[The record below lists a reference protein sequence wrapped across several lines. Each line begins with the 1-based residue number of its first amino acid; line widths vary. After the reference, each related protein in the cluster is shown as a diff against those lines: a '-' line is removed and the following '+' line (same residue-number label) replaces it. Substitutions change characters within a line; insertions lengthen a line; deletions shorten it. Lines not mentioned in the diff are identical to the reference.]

1 MVLVRFFATAR
12 AMAKP
17 SPASSLDIFSYIRS
31 QTSDPVASKQLL
43 ARILGHANEFKE
55 GDLALGVAASS
66 DSERSRARE
75 MIAHTLIRDIE
86 RFPYH
91 EDRLYKLC
99 REVDPVSQALTAEW
113 SIGQL
118 KRYLMQAPDV
128 LPILPGLSSD
138 VIACAVKLM
147 SNSELIHLG
156 QKVFHPLPGGSK
168 IGSKGYFGARV
179 QPNSPTDDPE
189 DIFWQ
194 VLNAFS
200 FGVGDVMLGTN
211 PVGSDPESV
220 LKIQLALRDI
230 VTVFG
235 LENVLPYCVLAHI
248 DVQAEVERIHPGSTS
263 LWFQSIAGSDDAN
276 QTFALPIA
284 NMLQHASSRT
294 GKFGLYL
301 ETGQGADF
309 TNGHGKGVDMLMHD
323 SRKYGFAR
331 ALKWRVAA
339 AQAAHA
345 VTGAEIYINDV
356 AGFIGPECFR
366 TKEQLVRVCLEDIA
380 MGKLHGL
387 TVGLDVCA
395 TLHMDVSL
403 DDLEW
408 CLNEILPA
416 NPSWAMALPTKNDPM
431 LSYLTTSFQ
440 DHVRIRD
447 KFQYK
452 VDDTMW
458 AFFANQLG
466 VVDFTTGK
474 PTKHF
479 GNPCWVYLHYMRR
492 KHPQD
497 SRRDEEI
504 LDEGWRRIR
513 AVQAK
518 GVPIALGYGAKP
530 WELNSELDGKI
541 RALCV
546 DAKTVLWNQ
555 LPHKLATAA
564 NKLVVDLDTQSAN
577 RQDYVFHPI
586 TGESLSD
593 TSVAKVK
600 QTSVAGK
607 QRPVAIVISDGL
619 CADAITDSAHLGP
632 FLATLEAELLLG
644 NADVLD
650 KYFVVHNGRVR
661 AGYQIGQLLYSE
673 SASSHH
679 SGAIVHI
686 IGERPGNGHHTF
698 SCYMTVAS
706 DWQRK
711 VDHDITRV
719 VSGVADTSYDPA
731 SAARECARILLT
743 KFNNL
748 H

>member
-1 MVLVRFFATAR
+1 MVLVRFLAAAR
-12 AMAKP
+12 ALVRP
-17 SPASSLDIFSYIRS
+17 QPAPRADVFSYIRS
-31 QTSDPVASKQLL
+31 QTSDPVASRQLL

-66 DSERSRARE
+66 DSERFAARE
-75 MIAHTLIRDIE
+75 LISHTLIRDIE
-86 RFPYH
+86 QFPYH
-91 EDRLYKLC
+91 TDRLYELC
-99 REVDPVSQALTAEW
+99 REVDSSSQALTAEW
-113 SIGQL
+113 SIGEL
-118 KRYLMQAPDV
+118 KRHLLEAPDV
-128 LPILPGLSSD
+128 HPVLPGLSSD

-147 SNSELIHLG
+147 SNRELVLLG

-211 PVGSDPESV
+211 PVGSDPASV
-220 LKIQLALRDI
+220 LKIQLALRDV

-235 LENVLPYCVLAHI
+235 LQDVLPYCVLAHI
-248 DVQAEVERIHPGSTS
+248 DVQAEVERMHPGSTS

-284 NMLQHASSRT
+284 TMLKHASSRT
-294 GKFGLYL
+294 GRFGLYL

-331 ALKWRVAA
+331 ALKRRVAA
-339 AQAAHA
+339 AQATTGT
-345 VTGAEIYINDV
+345 TGAEVYINDV

-408 CLNEILPA
+408 CLDEILPA

-447 KFQYK
+447 KFHYK
-452 VDDTMW
+452 VDDTLW
-458 AFFANQLG
+458 AFFAHQLG
-466 VVDFTTGK
+466 VVDAATGK
-474 PTKHF
+474 PTEHF
-479 GNPCWVYLHYMRR
+479 GNPCWVYLHYVRR
-492 KHPQD
+492 KHPLD
-497 SRRDEEI
+497 SRSDGEI

-530 WELNSELDGKI
+530 WELNRELDGKI

-555 LPHKLATAA
+555 LPHELATA
-564 NKLVVDLDTQSAN
+564 KRRVVDLHTQSTN

-586 TGESLSD
+586 TGESLCD
-593 TSVAKVK
+593 ASVAKVK
-600 QTSVAGK
+600 QASLAGK
-607 QRPVAIVISDGL
+607 PRPVAIIISDGL
-619 CADAITDSAHLGP
+619 CADAITDNAHLGP
-632 FLATLEAELLLG
+632 FLATLEAELQLG
-644 NADVLD
+644 NATVLD
-650 KYFVVHNGRVR
+650 EYFVVHNGRVR
-661 AGYQIGQLLYSE
+661 AGYQIGELLYSDGQQ
-673 SASSHH
+673 
-679 SGAIVHI
+679 GAIVHI

-698 SCYMTVAS
+698 SCYMTVSS
-706 DWQRK
+706 DWQQQGK

-731 SAARECARILLT
+731 SAAKECARILLN
-743 KFNNL
+743 KL